1 MQYFEMLPKVIKVEK
16 NGTSTVYTNLLSRAN
31 LINDVLTNPV
41 LFYYYDIQDGDTP
54 EIVAHKY
61 YGDSYRYW
69 LVLLPNNILDPQ
81 WDWPLNNKDF
91 NSYIENKYNQIN
103 PYATAHHYEKVI
115 SQYENYSQITT
126 ENIIEIDEDTY
137 NNLSPSTT
145 SYTFPSGTTTVT
157 ISKRIISMYD
167 YELQKNE
174 AKRNIKILKK
184 DFAFEA
190 EKELHDLML

>member
-81 WDWPLNNKDF
+81 WDWPLNNK
-91 NSYIENKYNQIN
+91 IGR
-103 PYATAHHYEKVI
+103 AHV
-115 SQYENYSQITT
+115 
-126 ENIIEIDEDTY
+126 
-137 NNLSPSTT
+137 
-145 SYTFPSGTTTVT
+145 
-157 ISKRIISMYD
+157 
-167 YELQKNE
+167 
-174 AKRNIKILKK
+174 
-184 DFAFEA
+184 
-190 EKELHDLML
+190 